1 MTSITGAGLGPF
13 KWEAGHGTGWTK
25 AVPGSERHMSQMITI
40 LLASG
45 AAFFYMSASWI
56 MKAWGGS
63 TYLVL
68 IPAVL
73 VTLSAGAWFETE
85 VLRTSRLGH
94 IIILVLAIEFL
105 MTFLVAVWFL
115 GEQYTIREMTGAA
128 VVIVGIAMLC
138 MTPGHAE

>member
-1 MTSITGAGLGPF
+1 
-13 KWEAGHGTGWTK
+13 
-25 AVPGSERHMSQMITI
+25 MSQMITI

-45 AAFFYMSASWI
+45 AAFFYMAASWI

-73 VTLSAGAWFETE
+73 MTLSAGAWFETE

-105 MTFLVAVWFL
+105 MTFLVAIWIL
-115 GEQYTIREMTGAA
+115 GEQYTMREMTGAA
-128 VVIVGIAMLC
+128 IVIVGIAMLC